1 MKSMIKEGA
10 AVESMLRMENVD
22 KFFGNLQV
30 LKDINL
36 EIHQG
41 EVVCVIGP
49 SGSGK
54 STLLRC
60 FNRLEKI
67 TNGKVYVEGKLLAHR
82 VNGVNQL
89 NHKQKDIIGI
99 CGGIGMVFQRFN
111 LFPHKTVLGNL
122 IEAPQVVKKMSAEQA
137 TAIALPILEKIG
149 LTDKKDEYPARL
161 SGGQQQRVAIARTLT
176 MQPDI
181 LLFDEPTSALDP
193 ELVGEVLEVIQTL
206 AKEGMTMV
214 VVTHEMG
221 FAREVA
227 NRVVFMDEALIV
239 ADGPPHEIFS
249 QNASERLRQFLQRV
263 LEPEKALPLR

>member
-1 MKSMIKEGA
+1 MTEEGA
-10 AVESMLRMENVD
+10 VLESMLRMEHVD
-22 KFFGNLQV
+22 KYFGDLQV

-67 TNGKVYVEGKLLAHR
+67 TNGKVYVEGRLLAHR
-82 VNGVNQL
+82 INGANQL
-89 NHKQKDIIGI
+89 NHKQKDIIDI
-99 CGGIGMVFQRFN
+99 CSGIGMVFQRFN

-122 IEAPQVVKKMSAEQA
+122 IEAPQAVKKMSAEDA

-149 LTDKKDEYPARL
+149 LSDKKDEYPSRL
-161 SGGQQQRVAIARTLT
+161 SGGQQQRVAIARALT

-181 LLFDEPTSALDP
+181 ILFDEPTSALDP
-193 ELVGEVLEVIQTL
+193 ELVGEVLEVMKAL
-206 AKEGMTMV
+206 AREGMTMV

-227 NRVVFMDEALIV
+227 NRVVFMDDAVIV
-239 ADGPPHEIFS
+239 ADGPPSEIFS
-249 QNASERLRQFLQRV
+249 QTAGDRVRQFLQRV
-263 LEPEKALPLR
+263 LEPEKSGTNE